1 LKRLIGLSLLFLLS
15 GCYFFQRPDISVYE
29 AYQHRKDP
37 YQEVARQKLDV
48 TFLGTT
54 TLYFNDGETGL
65 MIDGFFT
72 RPGDFGQLGFGSIK
86 TDRKLI
92 TDYLQRLNI
101 KKLAA
106 VPVFHSHHDHAM
118 DSAEVA
124 RQTGA
129 IVMGSESTA
138 MIARGD
144 NLPEEQILV
153 VEEGKPYQYGKFKI
167 TMIKG
172 QHVPL
177 PGLIEATGMME
188 DIEAPLQ
195 QPAPF
200 YHFREG
206 ITYSILIEHPL
217 GTSMLH
223 SGDFIPG
230 ALAGVKVDTVFLCT
244 PGIPKLSKS
253 EQNQYIQEVV
263 INTGAT
269 RVIPV
274 HWDDF
279 FLPLYEPLIALPRF
293 AEDFDAAMDLLIGKS
308 KEGRG
313 FKLEMI
319 PAWKKVPLFTRF

>member
-1 LKRLIGLSLLFLLS
+1 MKRWISLSLLFLLS
-15 GCYFFQRPDISVYE
+15 GCYFVQRPDMSVYE
-29 AYQHRKDP
+29 KYTHRKDP
-37 YQEVARQKLDV
+37 YQEVARQKVDV

-54 TLYFNDGETGL
+54 TLYFNDGETGI

-72 RPGDFGQLGFGSIK
+72 RPGDYGQLAFGAIE
-86 TDRKLI
+86 TDRKRV
-92 TDYLQRLNI
+92 TDYLQRLQI

-106 VPVFHSHHDHAM
+106 IPVFHSHHDHAM

-153 VEEGKPYQYGKFKI
+153 VEEGKAYQYGKFKI
-167 TMIKG
+167 TMIRGK
-172 QHVPL
+172 HVPL
-177 PGLIEATGMME
+177 PGLIEATGMMDDVTE
-188 DIEAPLQ
+188 PLK
-195 QPAPF
+195 QPTPF

-217 GTSMLH
+217 GTSLLH
-223 SGDFIPG
+223 SGSFLPG
-230 ALAGVKVDTVFLCT
+230 ALAGYHADTVFLCT
-244 PGIPKLSKS
+244 PGIPRLSPARQK
-253 EQNQYIQEVV
+253 QYFQEV
-263 INTGAT
+263 ITNTGAN

-279 FLPLYEPLIALPRF
+279 FLPLDEPLIALPRF
-293 AEDFDAAMDLLIGKS
+293 AEDLDIAMNILITKS

-313 FKLEMI
+313 FKLEML
-319 PAWKKVPLFTRF
+319 PVWQKVPLFTRF